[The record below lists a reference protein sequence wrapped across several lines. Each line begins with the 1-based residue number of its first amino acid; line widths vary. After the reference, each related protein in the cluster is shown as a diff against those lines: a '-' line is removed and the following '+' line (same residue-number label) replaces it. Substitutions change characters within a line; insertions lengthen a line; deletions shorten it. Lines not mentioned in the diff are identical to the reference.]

1 MTSNLD
7 SKPDILKEII
17 IRNDFQYGDLGIVLL
32 LHGKLYHQ
40 EYQFN
45 HDFEMYVAEGLAEF
59 IKMYREGKSRLWVAE
74 VKGKAIGTVAILE
87 RPQYQAQLRWFLI
100 HPDYRGIGL
109 GKILTEKTII
119 FCRDAGYHSIY
130 LWTLKNLIAARIIYE
145 QYGFKLIEEKEH
157 FFWGQN
163 LTEQCYTLKLKK

>member
-1 MTSNLD
+1 MH
-7 SKPDILKEII
+7 I
-17 IRNDFQYGDLGIVLL
+17 
-32 LHGKLYHQ
+32 
-40 EYQFN
+40 
-45 HDFEMYVAEGLAEF
+45 
-59 IKMYREGKSRLWVAE
+59 
-74 VKGKAIGTVAILE
+74 
-87 RPQYQAQLRWFLI
+87 
-100 HPDYRGIGL
+100 
-109 GKILTEKTII
+109 GKILAEKTIN